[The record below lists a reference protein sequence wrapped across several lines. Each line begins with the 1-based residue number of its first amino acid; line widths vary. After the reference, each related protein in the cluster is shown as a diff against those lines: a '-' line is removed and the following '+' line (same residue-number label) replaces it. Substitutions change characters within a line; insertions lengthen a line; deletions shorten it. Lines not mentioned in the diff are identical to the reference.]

1 MSWHYCVTYVLKPYP
16 PPKGIPTGL
25 SKFIRL
31 LTDRRAS
38 DFIELW
44 ALSLVIGQLSF
55 VIRHWTLG
63 IRQKNA
69 RHFLFLL
76 LFLPSSF
83 SKEKPLSH
91 LTLNRGEFI
100 QPLLLPIF
108 IMRSAP
114 GRQSRDSFSF
124 SVEVF
129 LTIHHQHKSV
139 SSVQSV
145 FYHLLFP
152 LASCSKI
159 YPNYPR

>member
-1 MSWHYCVTYVLKPYP
+1 MVIGHCAFPLVSSQRDPYGAEQVYP
-16 PPKGIPTGL
+16 ATDGSKGER
-25 SKFIRL
+25 FHR
-31 LTDRRAS
+31 
-38 DFIELW
+38 
-44 ALSLVIGQLSF
+44 ALSFELGYWTV

-91 LTLNRGEFI
+91 LPLNRGEFI

-145 FYHLLFP
+145 FYLLLFP
-152 LASCSKI
+152 LSSFLLL
-159 YPNYPR
+159 

>member
-1 MSWHYCVTYVLKPYP
+1 MS
-16 PPKGIPTGL
+16 
-25 SKFIRL
+25 FDIRHSTL
-31 LTDRRAS
+31 DIRYWTLD
-38 DFIELW
+38 
-44 ALSLVIGQLSF
+44 IG
-55 VIRHWTLG
+55 HWTLG

-139 SSVQSV
+139 SSVQPV
-145 FYHLLFP
+145 FYLLLFP
-152 LASCSKI
+152 LSSFLFPLALKSTLITLDRIGFES
-159 YPNYPR
+159 R